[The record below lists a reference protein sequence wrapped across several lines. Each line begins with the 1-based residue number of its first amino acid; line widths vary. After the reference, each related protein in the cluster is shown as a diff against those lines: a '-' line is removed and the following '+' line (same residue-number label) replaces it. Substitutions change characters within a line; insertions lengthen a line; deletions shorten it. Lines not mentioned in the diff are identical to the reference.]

1 VFMPWGISEL
11 QCWSNPKELM
21 GIHREKA
28 EGTIKWWRRILAD
41 KRYPCF
47 IYDPFEGSIFN
58 ENDEE
63 LNQDKVIEL
72 IKRFGVLMPVEDDC
86 PFEELAR

>member
-1 VFMPWGISEL
+1 
-11 QCWSNPKELM
+11 
-21 GIHREKA
+21 
-28 EGTIKWWRRILAD
+28 LAD

>member
-1 VFMPWGISEL
+1 MPWGISEL

-28 EGTIKWWRRILAD
+28 EGTIKWWRRILAN

-47 IYDPFEGSIFN
+47 IYDPFEDSIFN
-58 ENDEE
+58 EDDKE

-72 IKRFGVLMPVEDDC
+72 IKRPLDGWVPGEDVC
-86 PFEELAR
+86 PFGELAS